1 MSADDEQCKE
11 GISQS
16 PVSTVSVVL
25 KVLLKRKHE
34 GATRSDF
41 RAQIFSRSE
50 SLGFTKVPYVV
61 NMFYRWIMDET
72 QKPITRTRT
81 PAKSILNVSVALE
94 FLQYDIISHLICF

>member
-41 RAQIFSRSE
+41 RAQMFSRSE
-50 SLGFTKVPYVV
+50 LRGFYTKVPYVV
-61 NMFYRWIMDET
+61 AMFYRRILDET
-72 QKPITRTRT
+72 QKIITRT
-81 PAKSILNVSVALE
+81 
-94 FLQYDIISHLICF
+94 

>member
-41 RAQIFSRSE
+41 RAQMFSRSE
-50 SLGFTKVPYVV
+50 LRGFYTKVPYVV
-61 NMFYRWIMDET
+61 AMFYR
-72 QKPITRTRT
+72 
-81 PAKSILNVSVALE
+81 
-94 FLQYDIISHLICF
+94 